1 MIHFVYGR
9 AGSGKTALLFDLIKK
24 LSKEE
29 SRVLILVP
37 EQQVFEYEK
46 LLCDLGLCSLTTEVA
61 GFRRLANMIFRKWG
75 FLAYHYIGSGAK
87 LIVMWKT
94 LKALEGVLRE
104 YVGLTLDDLSLLEL
118 LQRTVEEF
126 ERYNVTPAQL
136 EAAAN
141 ALTDKDEKLKRK
153 LLDLS
158 MIMTLDLELLS
169 KDYDNPEDD
178 LPRAAKLLSDHDFF
192 ADTTVIIDGF
202 SHFAPVELEIIGHIF
217 RGAVDTYVSV
227 PCRMRDS
234 GEMMDNIRKTDRRL
248 RSLAK
253 ELSCT
258 IADPIECT
266 DIVSTQKEDLI
277 YLREHIW
284 TFGNDAFDA
293 EPQNIRLFETSDAY
307 SEAEYVACEISRLV
321 FEEKCRYR
329 EIAIVARDP
338 DSYKGILDIE
348 LEKYN
353 IPYFMS
359 SRTGLCMKPCVR
371 MICAVFSILSRG
383 WKREDIVSYMRCGLS
398 GLSPDEC
405 DIIDEYSKAWDISG
419 ELWYS
424 PEAWTMNPRG
434 FSTEFTDEDVQKL
447 EIIEMLRHRLV
458 DRLSA
463 FGEIFDTDPTV
474 REISAQ
480 LFKFLQNAEIPRIL
494 AELEAKDRACGD
506 LAAAEETVQI
516 WDAIVGALDSLVV
529 VAGDMRVSAASYL
542 KLLLAIFENIDIGKV
557 PAGVD
562 EVIVGEPKLLHKPGV
577 KYCFILGL
585 NEGVFPTFGSESQIF
600 GDADKEKLE
609 TLGIELADNSESAAV
624 GELYSFYRAISLPS
638 DGLYLSFNSDKNR
651 SVALMS
657 VCSIF
662 PHLMATKWLPDA
674 DADKIWGTKS
684 ALSFGAANYDNSDG
698 RAVWEL
704 AASVGAEQSA
714 NLSREALSCPL
725 DESSCVLSAETA
737 ELLVGLG
744 LSLTQARVENFVK
757 CPFSYYAKNVLSLK
771 EELTVDF
778 EARNVGDYLHSVFEH
793 FFVGLCG
800 RDIRS
805 LSPDE
810 LTEHAERALAECKN
824 RIVSGRV
831 SPRLEHLFEKLR
843 VLALLLIHNMAA
855 EFANS
860 DFSPVLFEL
869 AIDNKRG
876 NIEPLKI
883 KFGDNEHGREKYIT
897 VYGRVDRVD
906 AYKKGNDVY
915 LRVIDYKTGK
925 KDFSLSDLRLGLD
938 FQLPIY
944 LLSLCRTTDPTL
956 KKKLGAEENDR
967 LLPAAFLYFSAR
979 MPDLPKVD
987 SPLPNASDVEESL
1000 SASVARSGLIV
1011 NDPNIVSAMEHGARG
1026 RFIPVKYD
1034 KNGCI
1039 KKSGSLIDAAG
1050 LDELMTTI
1058 TDKISSVG
1066 EQIASGEASARPL
1079 RESEIDPCKYCEARK
1094 LCRISI
1100 KNS

>member
-9 AGSGKTALLFDLIKK
+9 AGSGKTALIFDVIKK
-24 LSKEE
+24 LSKTER
-29 SRVLILVP
+29 RVLVLVP

-46 LLCDLGLCSLTTEVA
+46 LLCEKELCSLTTEVA

-75 FLAYHYIGSGAK
+75 SLAYHYIGNGAK

-94 LKALEGVLRE
+94 LKALESELRE

-141 ALTDKDEKLKRK
+141 ALPERDEKLKRK
-153 LLDLS
+153 LFDLS

-178 LPRAAKLLSDHDFF
+178 LPRAAKLLSEHDYF

-217 RGAVDTYVSV
+217 KSATDAYVSV

-248 RSLAK
+248 RALAK
-253 ELSCT
+253 ELSCEV
-258 IADPIECT
+258 AEPIECD
-266 DIVSTQKEDLI
+266 DILSTEKEDLI

-284 TFGNDAFDA
+284 SFDSDTFDV
-293 EPQNIRLFETSDAY
+293 EPQNIRLFEASDTYA
-307 SEAEYVACEISRLV
+307 EAEFVACEISRLV
-321 FEEKCRYR
+321 YEGKCRYR

-338 DSYKGILDIE
+338 ESYKGILDAE
-348 LEKYN
+348 LDKYS

-383 WKREDIVSYMRCGLS
+383 WKREDVVSYMRCGLS
-398 GLSPDEC
+398 GLSSDEC

-424 PEAWTMNPRG
+424 PEPWSMNPRG

-447 EIIEMLRHRLV
+447 EVIETLRHRLV

-463 FGEIFDTDPTV
+463 FGEIFDIDPTV

-480 LFKFLQNAEIPRIL
+480 LFKFLQNAEVAQTL
-494 AELEAKDRACGD
+494 AELEAKDRAAGD

-516 WDAIVGALDSLVV
+516 WDAIVGALDSLVI
-529 VAGDMRVSAASYL
+529 VAGDMRVSAAGYL
-542 KLLLAIFENIDIGKV
+542 KLLLAIFENTDIGKV
-557 PAGVD
+557 PAGAD
-562 EVIVGEPKLLHKPGV
+562 EVIVGEPKLLHRPGV
-577 KYCFILGL
+577 KYCFLLGL
-585 NEGVFPTFGSESQIF
+585 NEGVFPAFGSESQIF

-609 TLGIELADNSESAAV
+609 ELGIELADNSESAAV

-638 DGLYLSFNSDKNR
+638 EGLYLSFTSDKNR

-662 PHLMATKWLPDA
+662 PQLTASKWSDNA
-674 DADKIWGTKS
+674 SADKIWGTKS
-684 ALSFGAANYDNSDG
+684 ALSFGAANYYNSDG
-698 RAVWEL
+698 RAILEL
-704 AASVGAEQSA
+704 ASSNKAEQAA
-714 NLSREALSCPL
+714 NLSEATLSRPL
-725 DESSCVLSAETA
+725 DESNCTLSAAITD
-737 ELLVGLG
+737 LLVGRG
-744 LSLTQARVENFVK
+744 LALTQARVENFVK

-778 EARNVGDYLHSVFEH
+778 EVRNVGDYLHSVFEQ

-810 LTEHAERALAECKN
+810 LTEHAERALAKSKS
-824 RIVSGRV
+824 RIVGCRV

-843 VLALLLIHNMAA
+843 ILALLLIHNIAE

-869 AIDNKRG
+869 AIDNRPG
-876 NIEPLKI
+876 NIAPLKI
-883 KFGDNEHGREKYIT
+883 KFGDSEHGGEKYIT

-906 AYKKGNDVY
+906 AYKKGDDVY

-925 KDFSLSDLRLGLD
+925 KDFSLADLALGLD
-938 FQLPIY
+938 FQMPIY
-944 LLSLCRTTDPTL
+944 LLSLCRTTDPEL
-956 KKKLGAEENDR
+956 KKKLGADENDR

-987 SPLPNASDVEESL
+987 SPLPDEVEIEENL

-1011 NDPNIVSAMEHGARG
+1011 NDPDVIAAMEHGVG
-1026 RFIPVKYD
+1026 GKFIPVKYD
-1034 KNGCI
+1034 KKGCL
-1039 KKSGSLIDAAG
+1039 KKSGSLIDAAE
-1050 LDELMTTI
+1050 LDELMTAI
-1058 TDKISSVG
+1058 ADKISSVG
-1066 EQIASGEASARPL
+1066 EQIASGEASATPL
-1079 RESEIDPCKYCEARK
+1079 CTGDLDPCKYCEARK
-1094 LCRISI
+1094 LCRVSN
-1100 KNS
+1100 KKS